1 MYLYKCMVSCPKI
14 TLSIKNPTKT
24 WDTSVNISVFDTPK
38 FGIAFTV
45 KYIIRPPNTPP
56 NNNL

>member
-1 MYLYKCMVSCPKI
+1 MHCF
-14 TLSIKNPTKT
+14 LSQNYAINKNPTKT
-24 WDTSVNISVFDTPK
+24 WDTRVNISVFDTPK